1 MPADFSPTVTYD
13 TVAAISLATRL
24 RDENQSF
31 ASQDKALYTFI
42 KFHPEKSFDDLY
54 SQGNNQEKF
63 KNVDKTQIPPRDF
76 NPRVYFNDNDRE
88 GRWMVTFGK
97 AEMLDNL
104 RGMQLGLCTLTEV
117 LRQTDKLIAGTS
129 DEELAKI
136 DAIPL
141 IYPHFDFVGSG
152 KNPAPVLRPEKSL
165 YIFVTKEQ
173 YQQLHQVVED
183 FLSPDSRSS
192 VK

>member
-1 MPADFSPTVTYD
+1 MSADFTPAVTYD

-24 RDENQSF
+24 HDENQSF
-31 ASQDKALYTFI
+31 ASQDKALYAFI
-42 KFHPEKSFDDLY
+42 NLHPEKSFDDLY
-54 SQGNNQEKF
+54 SQGNNQDKF

-76 NPRVYFNDNDRE
+76 NPRVYFNDNDNE

-97 AEMLDNL
+97 AEMLDNQS
-104 RGMQLGLCTLTEV
+104 GMQLGLCTLTEV

-129 DEELAKI
+129 EAELANI

-141 IYPHFDFVGSG
+141 IYPHFEFTGGG
-152 KNPAPVLRPEKSL
+152 KNPSPVLRPEKSL

-183 FLSPDSRSS
+183 FLSPSSR
-192 VK
+192 